1 MQGGPLFL
9 PEAASTDAAA
19 LDAVLVAV
27 HTHIFVL
34 AAAWGLLF
42 VWLLVRFRRRRQP
55 VARYHGVAG
64 WLPAVA
70 IGAVILGDLI
80 ILASSALPAWA
91 ARTTPPA
98 SSPDSLEVRVI
109 AEQFAWNIHYPGAD
123 RTFGATQTR
132 LISAANPLGI
142 DRADPAA
149 RDDIGLINVLTVP
162 VGRQVIVHLTSR
174 DVIHGFT
181 LLEMRVKQ
189 DATPGMTVRTWF
201 TPTHPGEWQIG
212 CSQLCGLGHYRMK
225 GTFTVL
231 SAAAW
236 QTWLQRET
244 AANTPRTERQDF

>member
-1 MQGGPLFL
+1 MSSVRPLWL
-9 PEAASTDAAA
+9 PEAASTDAPM
-19 LDAVLVAV
+19 LDAVLVAI

-42 VWLLVRFRRRRQP
+42 VWLLIRFRRRRQP
-55 VARYHGVAG
+55 IARYHGVAA
-64 WLPAVA
+64 WLPAAA
-70 IGAVILGDLI
+70 IGAVILGDLV

-98 SSPDSLEVRVI
+98 VGPQSVEVRVI
-109 AEQFAWNIHYPGAD
+109 AEQFAWNIHYPGVD
-123 RTFGATQTR
+123 RTFGITR
-132 LISAANPLGI
+132 AALISASNPLGI
-142 DRADPAA
+142 DRTDPAA
-149 RDDIGLINVLTVP
+149 HDDIGLTNVLTVP

-201 TPTHPGEWQIG
+201 TPTRPGEWQIG
-212 CSQLCGLGHYRMK
+212 CTQLCGLGHYRMK

-231 SAAAW
+231 SADAW
-236 QTWLQRET
+236 EGWLRRET
-244 AANTPRTERQDF
+244 AALH